1 MASPDKER
9 AAQVCSTCKARKKG
23 CDKRLPNC
31 GYCTKRDLV
40 CKYDTTGSA
49 KRDLST
55 PLSSMTAWSG
65 EQYGPWINSPS
76 PIPLLTQLCSLSS
89 SSECNLNRILDFQV
103 NFVLLSVSTTV
114 HEVCE
119 RYFNG
124 VHKWLPVLSDT
135 LLQEAIARAQ
145 FAPSPPADFSL
156 LILTMCLITIPEPA
170 ASLGHTPGN
179 QVTTEAL
186 YMTVKMLFGQV
197 QAIVPT
203 SIRMVQASIIIS
215 AFEYACGRP
224 VAAYISMGTCLKMAD
239 SIGLDKCINTSDN
252 DPMSK
257 LKAIEAWNVWWG
269 VVILERIVLFEALD
283 RSRQPSTEYPGPTAY
298 LPLDLTPG
306 QPFQPKPPNAKTFD
320 TPQLSNI
327 NATHI
332 STFGR
337 QAQAMYLHNEVTR
350 AARLPDSNESKLQEL
365 RCLDDTVQSF
375 LTHIMEVHTWEQ
387 VTYCGVVASSIRSL
401 FLLHQSILAL
411 IGSPSTD
418 HAQAHIAQSS
428 RLALDT
434 ASKMMVDV
442 ARSHRENL
450 VNADLLPICCTYNLR
465 VARKHI
471 EGRSNYTGRK
481 NSADDIS
488 ALLAQEKVFHE
499 RWSCLRHH
507 RS

>member
-1 MASPDKER
+1 
-9 AAQVCSTCKARKKG
+9 
-23 CDKRLPNC
+23 
-31 GYCTKRDLV
+31 
-40 CKYDTTGSA
+40 
-49 KRDLST
+49 
-55 PLSSMTAWSG
+55 MTAWSG

-103 NFVLLSVSTTV
+103 NFILLSVSTTV

-170 ASLGHTPGN
+170 ALLGHTPGN

-224 VAAYISMGTCLKMAD
+224 DAAYISMGTCLKMAD

-471 EGRSNYTGRK
+471 EGRGNYTGRK